1 MIAAV
6 PDYLSRAKRLGFNIT
21 RGRKIDPVPRH
32 DRRILMWA
40 DFMKAG
46 RAPTPY
52 ARRVGIDEPAVVLF
66 SGGTSALPKGI
77 ELSSANF
84 NALAVSMQAITGLTA
99 GESVLAILP
108 VFHGFGLGLCVHTP
122 LTVGGHSILVPEFS
136 ASIYIDNLVRYHP
149 SYIAGVPTLF
159 QTLLANPKFARVR
172 FETLRG
178 AYCGGDSLTSSLKHR
193 LDEVLAA
200 QGASVELMEGYGLT
214 ECVTACTVSPSGG
227 YREDSIGISIPGM
240 RLKVVDPVT
249 AEDVGAAVDGE
260 LCVTGPT
267 LMVGYLN
274 EPDAT
279 AETLRAHPDGRVW
292 LHTGDIGSVDEDG
305 YFYFRGRQKRVIK
318 VSGVSVYPAQVEQ
331 VLESLPG
338 IARACVIGTP
348 DEYQM
353 TSVKA
358 FVVPAD
364 GVGDTPAFRAELTA
378 HCRRHLMKWAVP
390 RSVEFRDELPTT
402 LVGKIAYTQLEQEET
417 AQPAGA

>member
-1 MIAAV
+1 M
-6 PDYLSRAKRLGFNIT
+6 RAHPAD
-21 RGRKIDPVPRH
+21 GRRPLDPG
-32 DRRILMWA
+32 A
-40 DFMKAG
+40 
-46 RAPTPY
+46 
-52 ARRVGIDEPAVVLF
+52 
-66 SGGTSALPKGI
+66 
-77 ELSSANF
+77 EL
-84 NALAVSMQAITGLTA
+84 
-99 GESVLAILP
+99 
-108 VFHGFGLGLCVHTP
+108 
-122 LTVGGHSILVPEFS
+122 S

-159 QTLLANPKFARVR
+159 QALLANPKFARVR

-178 AYCGGDSLTSSLKHR
+178 ACCGGDSLTSSLKHR
-193 LDEVLAA
+193 FDEVLAA

-214 ECVTACTVSPSGG
+214 ECVTSCTVSPSGG
-227 YREDSIGISIPGM
+227 YREDSIGIPIPGM
-240 RLKVVDPVT
+240 RLKVVDPVA
-249 AEDVGAAVDGE
+249 AEDVGAGVDGE

-274 EPDAT
+274 EPEAT
-279 AETLRAHPDGRVW
+279 AETLRTHPDGRVW
-292 LHTGDIGSVDEDG
+292 LHTGDIGWVDEDG
-305 YFYFRGRQKRVIK
+305 YFYFKGRQKRVIK

-402 LVGKIAYTQLEQEET
+402 LVGKITTPSSNRRRRRSRPGRDTMAACRSPSSPGCRAPERAPSRGRSPSVVTAASTSTPTTSASGSSCRAPSCPDRTRET
-417 AQPAGA
+417 RPRPSWPCGG

>member
-1 MIAAV
+1 M
-6 PDYLSRAKRLGFNIT
+6 RAHPAD
-21 RGRKIDPVPRH
+21 GRRPLDPG
-32 DRRILMWA
+32 A
-40 DFMKAG
+40 
-46 RAPTPY
+46 
-52 ARRVGIDEPAVVLF
+52 
-66 SGGTSALPKGI
+66 
-77 ELSSANF
+77 EL
-84 NALAVSMQAITGLTA
+84 
-99 GESVLAILP
+99 
-108 VFHGFGLGLCVHTP
+108 
-122 LTVGGHSILVPEFS
+122 S

-159 QTLLANPKFARVR
+159 QALLANPKFARVR

-178 AYCGGDSLTSSLKHR
+178 ACCGGDSLTSSLKHR
-193 LDEVLAA
+193 FDEVLAA

-214 ECVTACTVSPSGG
+214 ECVTSCTVSPSGG
-227 YREDSIGISIPGM
+227 YREDSIGIPIPGM
-240 RLKVVDPVT
+240 RLKVVDPVA
-249 AEDVGAAVDGE
+249 AEDVGAGVDGE

-274 EPDAT
+274 EPEAT
-279 AETLRAHPDGRVW
+279 AETLRTHPDGRVW

-305 YFYFRGRQKRVIK
+305 YFYFKGRQKRVIK

-358 FVVPAD
+358 FVVPVD

-378 HCRRHLMKWAVP
+378 HCRRPDEVGRDPQRRVP
-390 RSVEFRDELPTT
+390 RRAAHHPHRQDRLHPARTGGDGAAGRRDTMAACRSPSSPGCRAPERAPSRGRSPSVGTAASTSTPTT
-402 LVGKIAYTQLEQEET
+402 SASGSSCRAPSCPDRTRET
-417 AQPAGA
+417 RPRPSWPCGG